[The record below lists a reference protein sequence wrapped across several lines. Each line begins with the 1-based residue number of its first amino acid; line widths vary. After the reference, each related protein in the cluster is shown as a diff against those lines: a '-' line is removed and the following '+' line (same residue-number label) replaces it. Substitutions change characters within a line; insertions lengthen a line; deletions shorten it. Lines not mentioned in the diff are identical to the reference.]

1 MSAIERFNILSSCGD
16 LEERQGIIPPKT
28 TRNVE
33 RLRHQLADKYF
44 KEGDMKKMLEVIE
57 HLPSTTDRVTFLKKR
72 GCIKQAARVM
82 EKEGKRDEAARLLM
96 NEGMFQEAIKY
107 SSDAKFTADC
117 LVSQARTTDFT
128 QDTLLILQVALEKY
142 QQCEDLRG
150 QAEALL
156 LHGKLSNEVEKIL
169 EAGLLFKKCKN
180 VCGEVESVVELLKTT
195 NCSPPENFSQ
205 WLAVMAL
212 ERLLR
217 LVTLLYKPNV
227 QLSVAES
234 NEVEKCEQHFGLF
247 PTDINRVKVYY
258 CKNGGRFS
266 RVDPE
271 FVKSN
276 VSDSEAIVDTSEA
289 HLKIGRFLMNSSV
302 SLVSMIRRM
311 LENTSVR
318 STVCKEVAAGIVCD
332 NSSCNY
338 QHEDSEEL
346 YSKRFQVLFN
356 LIYLESVVEQ
366 TILEI
371 TASKNGMDVSPLID
385 KAFREFHACQRLY
398 SFLFPPS
405 GCGRYH
411 LEWSHVR
418 NIRMTKAVKRR
429 ILQFAYFLWAEVSC
443 EKRRSDID
451 NFLKVSSSLQL
462 IDSSSVMVRKIYE
475 EVHEFQRQTR
485 KSQKPTIDQLAKNG
499 MVVSGD
505 TGRYESCLQFW
516 EDGKKKLYV
525 HGDVKN
531 AAHLIVRRF
540 LALIAKRSGMICPSI
555 ASTLMILEHQL
566 TACLALYTRLCTDH
580 PFPIC
585 LPGSYLAM
593 IRFWDNFRPNVDK
606 GSFTLYEAVEH
617 NASQERNKLRL
628 LEAISSILDHM
639 VRLICGE
646 VAPLFDVLGDALSS
660 NDTPT
665 YSASGECE
673 RSIVLFLTILC
684 NCGKGI
690 SSSVEGIMLR
700 KLLLIKPSCCLPNRI
715 KNVLIEVQ
723 EAKGY
728 NDVGAVLNK
737 FLQSRGEVLYD
748 LRWYNGGLWYD
759 RPANPNDY
767 HERFFT
773 DTSTIRE
780 ELRQLRGEARQY
792 DKEVGSQRIDSERV
806 HLDITVESMNV
817 GYTDEESK
825 DREIARSEVA
835 ARKIQ
840 TWYRGIKQA
849 SPSQVFQASKLGAL
863 KSIETNTKMSKNAAE
878 EHFFRFKVDSSAC
891 GICGTSLRVSTDVYH
906 EDCEG
911 GHILIVYFCFR
922 SIFYAAIYVFRPSV
936 RALIHSFFTLLLLTN
951 LFTRLPGTSIGND
964 PSYHKLTT
972 FTYLFKGL

>member
-1 MSAIERFNILSSCGD
+1 MLQEASRCYESQNNFRDAIETLCSAGYIDEALSAIERFNILSPGGD
-16 LEERQGIIPPKT
+16 LEERQGIIPPRT

-72 GCIKQAARVM
+72 GCIKEAARVM
-82 EKEGKRDEAARLLM
+82 EKEGKRDEAARLLV

-107 SSDAKFTADC
+107 SSDPKFTADC
-117 LVSQARTTDFT
+117 LVSQARTTDVT
-128 QDTLLILQVALEKY
+128 QDSLLILQVALEKY

-156 LHGKLSNEVEKIL
+156 LLGKLSNEVEKIL
-169 EAGLLFKKCKN
+169 EAGLLFTKCKN

-205 WLAVMAL
+205 WLAIMAL

-247 PTDINRVKVYY
+247 PTDVNRVKVYY

-276 VSDSEAIVDTSEA
+276 VSESEAFVDTSEA
-289 HLKIGRFLMNSSV
+289 HLKIGQFLMNSSV

-311 LENTSVR
+311 LENTFVR

-338 QHEDSEEL
+338 HHEDSEEL
-346 YSKRFQVLFN
+346 FSKRFQALFN
-356 LIYLESVVEQ
+356 FIYLESVVEQ
-366 TILEI
+366 SILEM
-371 TASKNGMDVSPLID
+371 TASKNGIDVSPLID

-398 SFLFPPS
+398 SFLFPSS
-405 GCGRYH
+405 GYRRYH
-411 LEWSHVR
+411 LKWSHVR

-462 IDSSSVMVRKIYE
+462 IGSPSVMVRKIYE

-499 MVVSGD
+499 MVLSGD

-525 HGDVKN
+525 DGDVKN

-540 LALIAKRSGMICPSI
+540 LALTAKRSGMICPSI

-617 NASQERNKLRL
+617 NVSQERNKLRL

-646 VAPLFDVLGDALSS
+646 VAPLFDVLGDALGS

-665 YSASGECE
+665 YSASGESE

-748 LRWYNGGLWYD
+748 LRWYNGGLWCD

-780 ELRQLRGEARQY
+780 ELRQLRVEARQN
-792 DKEVGSQRIDSERV
+792 DEEVGSQRIDSERV
-806 HLDITVESMNV
+806 RLDITVESINV
-817 GYTDEESK
+817 GYTDEELK
-825 DREIARSEVA
+825 DKEIARSEVA

-840 TWYRGIKQA
+840 SWYRGIKQA

-863 KSIETNTKMSKNAAE
+863 KSIEKNTKMSKNAAE
-878 EHFFRFKVDSSAC
+878 EHFFRFKLDSSAC
-891 GICGTSLRVSTDVYH
+891 GICGTSLKASTDVYR
-906 EDCEG
+906 EDYEG
-911 GHILIVYFCFR
+911 GNLLIVY
-922 SIFYAAIYVFRPSV
+922 
-936 RALIHSFFTLLLLTN
+936 
-951 LFTRLPGTSIGND
+951 
-964 PSYHKLTT
+964 
-972 FTYLFKGL
+972 